1 MRSQR
6 SDGAILT
13 RTHRL
18 HQRLLRY
25 LRSTP
30 LAASLVPCT
39 LSISHSKRF
48 VWYRVPKVGS
58 SSISHHFE
66 RQGVRLDV
74 VEPRLIHL
82 PYRRYRD
89 YFKFAFVRNPW
100 DRLASA
106 FAYLKRGGSNE
117 RDRAW
122 AAEHLAGFETLDDFV
137 HRWLS
142 PENVWKGVHFRPQ
155 THFLQGRPGRIAV
168 DFVGRFERIGDDYEV
183 LRQRLGFG
191 EPLPHLNRTPGA
203 HHYDGL
209 YTPESA
215 AIVRNIYAEDV
226 RLFGYE
232 DAAPTTG

>member
-100 DRLASA
+100 DRLVSCWKDKVVKLNIFEFDQSEHEHMQHFPNFVDWVARQDLETCNEHIRLQCRMIDLSMIDFLGRLERFDDDLA
-106 FAYLKRGGSNE
+106 QVFHRLAISRDGLKRLNVSPGNA
-117 RDRAW
+117 D
-122 AAEHLAGFETLDDFV
+122 
-137 HRWLS
+137 HR
-142 PENVWKGVHFRPQ
+142 R
-155 THFLQGRPGRIAV
+155 
-168 DFVGRFERIGDDYEV
+168 
-183 LRQRLGFG
+183 
-191 EPLPHLNRTPGA
+191 
-203 HHYDGL
+203 HYDERSAEVVAEL
-209 YTPESA
+209 YQRD
-215 AIVRNIYAEDV
+215 IQI
-226 RLFGYE
+226 FGYRF
-232 DAAPTTG
+232 DGP